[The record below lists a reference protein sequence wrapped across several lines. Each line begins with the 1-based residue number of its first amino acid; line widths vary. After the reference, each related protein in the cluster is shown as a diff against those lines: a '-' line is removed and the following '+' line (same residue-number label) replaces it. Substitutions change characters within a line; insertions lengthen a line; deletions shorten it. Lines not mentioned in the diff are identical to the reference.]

1 MIVRRA
7 SLLSVGAA
15 LMLCLRVAPAA
26 SPVPLKLSGGIS
38 GVVKSAAGVPQM
50 GALVILY
57 NRSDRPIQRTLT
69 DEKGQF
75 TFDSLLPDVYS
86 IRVTLAT
93 FLPALKRNIAVQPG
107 MQSLLEV
114 NLASVFSSIELV
126 GMAPGPVA
134 LISEEWKWVL
144 RGPRDTRPVLRVLP
158 EVAKAPVR
166 QKVSAAANR
175 TRGMVKVSG
184 GDEGTVSTLGAEPDL
199 GTAFALATTL
209 FGVNH
214 VQFAGNV
221 GYSMETSAPVAAFR
235 TSFRRELPGG
245 AAPQL
250 GVTMR
255 QLELPVRAGA
265 GQALLAGQRAGLPP
279 LRSLSAT
286 LYDRNSLTEGLM
298 LEYGAALD
306 SVAFFDRLN
315 YLSPFARLSYDG
327 GPGGL
332 LQFSYASGTPPA
344 ELLHTGLENTAE
356 FEQDLALLALFPR
369 ISLRGGRAQVQRA
382 ASYEAGYRVRVGS
395 RTLSAAAYRETV
407 SNAALTLATP
417 SGLTSGSDLLPDLFT
432 RGWVLNAGVVRRT
445 GYTASVTQHLGENLE
460 VTLSVASSGALTA
473 ARTALDRGD
482 SEELR
487 SILRPGRRHSVT
499 ARVAGVA
506 PGTGTRF
513 VTSYQWASL
522 DSVIPPHVYMT
533 QPLRESVGLNVL
545 VRQPIPAFGALP
557 GRLEASAELR
567 NALAQGYVP
576 LNFGGRKAFLVH
588 TPRSV
593 RGGLSFIF

>member
-1 MIVRRA
+1 MNAPRA
-7 SLLSVGAA
+7 SVVGVGVALL
-15 LMLCLRVAPAA
+15 LCLPWAPAA
-26 SPVPLKLSGGIS
+26 SPVPLKLSGGIR

-50 GALVILY
+50 GALVVLY
-57 NRSDRPIQRTLT
+57 NRSDRPIQRTLS

-75 TFDSLLPDVYS
+75 AFDSLLPDVYS

-126 GMAPGPVA
+126 GLAPGPA
-134 LISEEWKWVL
+134 PLMSEEWKWVL
-144 RGPRDTRPVLRVLP
+144 RGPRDTRPVLRILP
-158 EVAKAPVR
+158 EVAKAPAR
-166 QKVSAAANR
+166 RKVSATAR

-214 VQFAGNV
+214 FQFAGNV
-221 GYSMETSAPVAAFR
+221 GYSIDSAAPVAAFR

-255 QLELPVRAGA
+255 QLELPVRAAA
-265 GQALLAGQRAGLPP
+265 GQALLTAQRSGLPP
-279 LRSLSAT
+279 LRAVSAT
-286 LYDRNSLTEGLM
+286 LYDRNSLTEALT

-315 YLSPFARLSYDG
+315 YLSPFARLSYDAG
-327 GPGGL
+327 SRGL

-344 ELLHTGLENTAE
+344 ELLSTGFENTAE

-369 ISLRGGRAQVQRA
+369 ISLRGGRAHVQRA
-382 ASYEAGYRVRVGS
+382 ASYEAGYRLRAGS
-395 RTLSAAAYRETV
+395 RTFSAAAYRETV
-407 SNAALTLATP
+407 SHAALTLAAP
-417 SGLTSGSDLLPDLFT
+417 AGLILGADLLPDLFT
-432 RGWVLNAGVVRRT
+432 RGWVLNAGALRRS
-445 GYTASVTQHLGENLE
+445 GYTASVTQHIGENLE
-460 VTLSVASSGALTA
+460 ITLSVASSGALTA
-473 ARTALDRGD
+473 ARTALDRAD

-499 ARVAGVA
+499 ARLAGTA

-522 DSVIPPHVYMT
+522 DSVVPPHVYMT
-533 QPLRESVGLNVL
+533 QPLREGVGLNVL

-576 LNFGGRKAFLVH
+576 LNFHGRRAFLVH

>member
-1 MIVRRA
+1 MNARKA
-7 SLLSVGAA
+7 SLLSVGAG
-15 LMLCLRVAPAA
+15 LLLCLPVAPAA
-26 SPVPLKLSGGIS
+26 SPSPVRLSGGIS

-50 GALVILY
+50 GAAVVLY
-57 NRSDRPIQRTLT
+57 NRSDRPIDRTLT
-69 DEKGQF
+69 NEKGEF
-75 TFDSLLPDVYS
+75 AFASLLPDVYS
-86 IRVTLAT
+86 IRVTLAA
-93 FLPALKRNIAVQPG
+93 FLPALKRNIVVQPG

-126 GMAPGPVA
+126 GLAPGAAA

-158 EVAKAPVR
+158 EVATAPAR
-166 QKVSAAANR
+166 KQVSTAVGRA
-175 TRGMVKVSG
+175 RGMVKVSG
-184 GDEGTVSTLGAEPDL
+184 GDEGSVSTLGAEPDL

-214 VQFAGNV
+214 FQFAGNV
-221 GYSMETSAPVAAFR
+221 GYSVETASPVTAFR

-279 LRSLSAT
+279 LRAVSAT
-286 LYDRNSLTEGLM
+286 LYDRSDLSEALT

-315 YLSPFARLSYDG
+315 YLSPFARLTYDG
-327 GPGGL
+327 GGKGL
-332 LQFSYASGTPPA
+332 FQLSYSSGTPPA
-344 ELLHTGLENTAE
+344 ELLATGLENAAA

-369 ISLRGGRAQVQRA
+369 ISLRGGRAQVQRTA
-382 ASYEAGYRVRVGS
+382 GYEAGYRVRAGS
-395 RTLSAAAYRETV
+395 RTFSAAAYSETIRH
-407 SNAALTLATP
+407 AALTLAAP
-417 SGLTSGSDLLPDLFT
+417 AGLTSGRDLLPDLFT
-432 RGWVLNAGVVRRT
+432 RGWVLNAGAVRRT
-445 GYTASVTQHLGENLE
+445 GYAASVTQQLGENFE
-460 VTLSVASSGALTA
+460 VTVSVAGGGALTA
-473 ARTALDRGD
+473 GRASLERGD
-482 SEELR
+482 SDELR
-487 SILRPGRRHSVT
+487 SILRPGRRHSVS
-499 ARVAGVA
+499 ARVAGTT

-513 VTSYQWASL
+513 VASYQWASL

-533 QPLRESVGLNVL
+533 QPLREGIGLNIL
-545 VRQPIPAFGALP
+545 MRQPIPAIGPLP

-567 NALAQGYVP
+567 NLLAQGYVP
-576 LNFGGRKAFLVH
+576 LSFSGRRSYLVH